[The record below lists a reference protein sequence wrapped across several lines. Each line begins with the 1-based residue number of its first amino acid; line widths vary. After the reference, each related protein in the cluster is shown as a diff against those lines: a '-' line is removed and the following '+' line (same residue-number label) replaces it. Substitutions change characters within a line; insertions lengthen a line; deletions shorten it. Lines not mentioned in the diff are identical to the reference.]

1 MFNMFV
7 VKVILAPCKS
17 CSYFYL
23 LIQNISVYMAVEV
36 PCKQVAKLEKYLL
49 DLNFL

>member
-17 CSYFYL
+17 CSYFLFIDSEYQCL
-23 LIQNISVYMAVEV
+23 HGCRSTM
-36 PCKQVAKLEKYLL
+36 
-49 DLNFL
+49 